1 MVVSTSTNHQW
12 VISGYVRFIPSLN
25 LDTQGEPPTNKW
37 GERTIDILT
46 ESGEP
51 ESMCV

>member
-1 MVVSTSTNHQW
+1 MVVSTSTNHKW

-25 LDTQGEPPTNKW
+25 LDTQGELPTNNW
-37 GERTIDILT
+37 GERTIDT
-46 ESGEP
+46 RSESGEP

>member
-12 VISGYVRFIPSLN
+12 VISGYVRFVPSLN
-25 LDTQGEPPTNKW
+25 LDTQGEPPTNNW

-46 ESGEP
+46 ELGEP